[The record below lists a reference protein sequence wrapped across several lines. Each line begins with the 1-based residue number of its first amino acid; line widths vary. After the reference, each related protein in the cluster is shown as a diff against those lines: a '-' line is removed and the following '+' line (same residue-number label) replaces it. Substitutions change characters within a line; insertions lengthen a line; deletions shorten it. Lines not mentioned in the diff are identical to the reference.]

1 MKYLKYSFSVMLIAV
16 SMAMFN
22 VNAETFVYKIVDIKI
37 PVFSKAWTSRGQYKE
52 TNSLQYIKKT
62 KCTDDLS
69 GDGRVILAAV
79 KNTSTNTN
87 SGVVEAKPN
96 IKVAIPNSQNVRTNV
111 LYLQSSKSLPTTA
124 TFSGEWTVDN

>member
-1 MKYLKYSFSVMLIAV
+1 M
-16 SMAMFN
+16 
-22 VNAETFVYKIVDIKI
+22 
-37 PVFSKAWTSRGQYKE
+37 
-52 TNSLQYIKKT
+52 
-62 KCTDDLS
+62 
-69 GDGRVILAAV
+69 AAV

-111 LYLQSSKSLPTTA
+111 LYLQSNKSLPTTA

>member
-22 VNAETFVYKIVDIKI
+22 VNVESFVYKIVDIKI
-37 PVFSKAWTSRGQYKE
+37 PALSKSWTSRWQYKE

-69 GDGRVILAAV
+69 GDGRVILVAV

-87 SGVVEAKPN
+87 SDVVEANPN

-111 LYLQSSKSLPTTA
+111 LYLQSNKSLPTTA
-124 TFSGEWTVDN
+124 IFSGEWTVDN